1 VFLRILWQ
9 VTFCL
14 LPSVLAAA
22 ELPPHADTPQFEE
35 PLELFVPRQAA
46 TEQEQDRA
54 EALTYY
60 GMAREAE
67 GRGDNPQ
74 ALRWFQRALRYD
86 PACIPAARAAIR
98 LAIRLQRPELGVDA
112 ALKIAECAEEDR
124 LPLRYM
130 ALHLTRQGRWQ
141 DAVAMYERTLGI
153 GPREPASDEDAV
165 MMMEMARLCHLVEDN
180 QKAAAYFA
188 ELLKALEAP
197 RKHNLSPKTQRDLLG
212 EEGATYQLIGSCFL
226 AAGNVQA
233 AEATFKKLEEAS
245 PDASRAAYNAAAIHR
260 REGRLE
266 EALAQLDLCFKN
278 PGEKPGLDAYRL
290 VEQTLAEL
298 GREGELIDYLASL
311 HRELPDRAALRYFLA
326 QKLFDRGQF
335 DRAEQLYASLIDKS
349 PTSTA
354 YQRLLDIC
362 LSRSDHEKALA
373 ILAAVTE
380 KTGTLDA
387 LGESLD
393 QTVASPQ
400 AVEAI
405 VSLAQDSSAAG
416 SEAGGSRAL
425 AAGLIALAARRFDSA
440 ETLMAKAVAAFPDRA
455 ENLLLIWGLDLLGA
469 DRYEEAIRVF
479 QQAVER
485 DSMSDGQRAV
495 FYYYQAAALELAGR
509 TDDALEAARRAV
521 KLNEDSPSLHVRVAW
536 VLYHADRKAEAARA
550 YRAVIDRFDAD
561 FDSDQAR
568 TAVRQARMVLS
579 TLCVVEHRVDEAVE
593 WLQQVLDESPDD
605 SGALNDLGYL
615 WADENQHIERAHRM
629 IERAVAA
636 EPENAAYRDSLGWVL
651 YRMGRFQEAVAE
663 LAKAAEMEPDP
674 VVLEHLGDAHAQT
687 GQIDQAEATW
697 EKAAAKF
704 EEAGLGDKAA
714 KVREKLSH
722 RESRAGQTR
731 NPTFTN
737 MRTSPAQRP

>member
-1 VFLRILWQ
+1 MFVRILWRM
-9 VTFCL
+9 TFCL
-14 LPSVLAAA
+14 VPSVLAAA
-22 ELPPHADTPQFEE
+22 ELPPHADPPQFEE
-35 PLELFVPRQAA
+35 PLELFVPRQTA

-54 EALTYY
+54 ESLTYY

-86 PACIPAARAAIR
+86 PACIPAARAAIQ
-98 LAIRLQRPELGVDA
+98 LAIRLQRPQLGVDA
-112 ALKIAECAEEDR
+112 ALRIAECAEEDR

-130 ALHLTRQGRWQ
+130 ALHLTRQGRWE

-153 GPREPASDEDAV
+153 GPREPVSEEDAV

-180 QKAAAYFA
+180 EKAAAYFA

-245 PDASRAAYNAAAIHR
+245 PDAARAAYNAAAIHR
-260 REGRLE
+260 HAGRLE
-266 EALAQLDLCFKN
+266 EALAQLDLCLYKN
-278 PGEKPGLDAYRL
+278 AGEKPGLDAYRL
-290 VEQTLAEL
+290 LEQTLTEL
-298 GREGELIDYLASL
+298 GRGDELIDYLASI
-311 HRELPDRAALRYFLA
+311 HQERPDHAALGYFLA
-326 QKLFDRGQF
+326 QKLFDTGQF

-354 YQRLLDIC
+354 YQCLLEIY
-362 LSRSDHEKALA
+362 LSRSDYEKALA
-373 ILAAVTE
+373 ILAAVAE

-405 VSLAQDSSAAG
+405 VSLAQNSSAADG
-416 SEAGGSRAL
+416 EAGGSRAL
-425 AAGLIALAARRFDSA
+425 AAGLIALAAEHFDSA
-440 ETLMAKAVAAFPDRA
+440 ETLMARAVAAFPDRA
-455 ENLLLIWGLDLLGA
+455 ENLLLIWGLDLLAA
-469 DRYEEAIRVF
+469 DRYDEAIRVF
-479 QQAVER
+479 QQAVEC
-485 DSMSDGQRAV
+485 DTMSDGQRAV
-495 FYYYQAAALELAGR
+495 FYYYLAAALELAGR
-509 TDDALEAARRAV
+509 ADDALEAARRAV
-521 KLNEDSPSLHVRVAW
+521 KLDEDSPSLHVRVAW

-568 TAVRQARMVLS
+568 AAVRQARMVLS
-579 TLCVVEHRVDEAVE
+579 TLCVVEHRVAEAVE
-593 WLQQVLDESPDD
+593 WLEQVLDEFPDD

-615 WADENQHIERAHRM
+615 WADENQHLERAHRM
-629 IERAVAA
+629 IERAVEA

-651 YRMGRFQEAVAE
+651 YRKGPIPGCGR
-663 LAKAAEMEPDP
+663 
-674 VVLEHLGDAHAQT
+674 GT
-687 GQIDQAEATW
+687 GQGGRDGARP
-697 EKAAAKF
+697 
-704 EEAGLGDKAA
+704 G
-714 KVREKLSH
+714 
-722 RESRAGQTR
+722 RAGPFGR
-731 NPTFTN
+731 CVCPNG
-737 MRTSPAQRP
+737 SG